1 MPYVATIGWTA
12 AMEWLSKRK
21 AKRFTAPPPMRPA
34 SSAAPPM
41 PSARPTE
48 GLDVGSYFECEFARP
63 VDPDRLART
72 EHGGGDPDVAAP
84 AVRPAYLQTLAPPP
98 PPQ

>member
-1 MPYVATIGWTA
+1 
-12 AMEWLSKRK
+12 MEWLAKRK
-21 AKRFTAPPPMRPA
+21 AKRFTAPPPMRPVN
-34 SSAAPPM
+34 SAAPPM

-48 GLDVGSYFECEFARP
+48 GLDIGSYFECEFARP

-72 EHGGGDPDVAAP
+72 DQDAGDPDMPAP
-84 AVRPAYLQTLAPPP
+84 SVRAAYLQTFAPPL